1 MSGNKTLY
9 TTAKCRS
16 MTTKTEFVDMWND
29 PSFERSWRIISLFND
44 DVIYAN
50 DFILFDDYVVLR
62 KNNAT
67 IAAIHYNIIKKI
79 D

>member
-1 MSGNKTLY
+1 
-9 TTAKCRS
+9 
-16 MTTKTEFVDMWND
+16 MTTQEEFVDMWND